1 MIVNTLEPPYYT
13 VIFTFIRTKDDNG
26 YKKYNLFEIH
36 EDLEPIIADDYLT
49 YASLDFK
56 KASYCELMY
65 KKNFYD
71 KYDETTY
78 KEVYE
83 RYINNE
89 KFKEK
94 AKFIYSVIDYDKY
107 VKFVEDNQTIENPN
121 ELIISYSVVDS
132 DGVKINIY
140 NIAIT
145 DISFVF

>member
-1 MIVNTLEPPYYT
+1 MIKTTAL
-13 VIFTFIRTKDDNG
+13 ISDDNG

-36 EDLEPIIADDYLT
+36 GDLEPIIADDYLT

-94 AKFIYSVIDYDKY
+94 AKFIYSVIDYNKY

-132 DGVKINIY
+132 DGVKIDIY

>member
-1 MIVNTLEPPYYT
+1 M
-13 VIFTFIRTKDDNG
+13 IRTTALISDEDG

-36 EDLEPIIADDYLT
+36 ENLEPIITDDYLDF
-49 YASLDFK
+49 SSKNFK
-56 KASYCELMY
+56 KDAYCELMY

-107 VKFVEDNQTIENPN
+107 VKFVEENQTIENPN

-132 DGVKINIY
+132 DGVKVQIY
-140 NIAIT
+140 NIGIS

>member
-1 MIVNTLEPPYYT
+1 M
-13 VIFTFIRTKDDNG
+13 IRTTALISDENG

-36 EDLEPIIADDYLT
+36 GDLEPIIADDYLS
-49 YASLDFK
+49 YSSENFK

-107 VKFVEDNQTIENPN
+107 VKFVEENQTIENPN

-132 DGVKINIY
+132 EGVKVNVY
-140 NIAIT
+140 NISIT
-145 DISFVF
+145 DIAFVF

>member
-1 MIVNTLEPPYYT
+1 MIKTTALISDE
-13 VIFTFIRTKDDNG
+13 NG

-36 EDLEPIIADDYLT
+36 GDLEPIIADDYLS
-49 YASLDFK
+49 YSSENFK

-107 VKFVEDNQTIENPN
+107 VKFVEENQTIENPN

-132 DGVKINIY
+132 EGVKVNVY
-140 NIAIT
+140 NISIT
-145 DISFVF
+145 DIAFVF

>member
-1 MIVNTLEPPYYT
+1 M
-13 VIFTFIRTKDDNG
+13 IRTTSLISDDNG

-36 EDLEPIIADDYLT
+36 EDLEPIIAEDYLS
-49 YASLDFK
+49 YASVNFK

-94 AKFIYSVIDYDKY
+94 AKFVYSIIDYDKY
-107 VKFVEDNQTIENPN
+107 VKFVEENESIENPN
-121 ELIISYSVVDS
+121 ELTITYSVVDS
-132 DGVKINIY
+132 DGVKVIVY
-140 NIAIT
+140 NLAIT
-145 DISFVF
+145 DIAFVF

>member
-1 MIVNTLEPPYYT
+1 M
-13 VIFTFIRTKDDNG
+13 IRTTAEISNEDG

-36 EDLEPIIADDYLT
+36 ESSEPIIADDYLEYSST
-49 YASLDFK
+49 NSK
-56 KASYCELMY
+56 KAAYCELMY

-71 KYDETTY
+71 KYDPKTY
-78 KEVYE
+78 EEVYV

-107 VKFVEDNQTIENPN
+107 VKFAEENQTIENPN
-121 ELIISYSVVDS
+121 ELIISYNVVDS

-140 NIAIT
+140 NISIA
-145 DISFVF
+145 DIAFVF

>member
-1 MIVNTLEPPYYT
+1 M
-13 VIFTFIRTKDDNG
+13 IRTTAEISNEDG

-36 EDLEPIIADDYLT
+36 ESLEPIIADDYLEYSST
-49 YASLDFK
+49 NSK
-56 KASYCELMY
+56 KAAYCELMY

-71 KYDETTY
+71 KYDPKTY
-78 KEVYE
+78 EEVYV

-94 AKFIYSVIDYDKY
+94 AKFIYSVIDYEKY
-107 VKFVEDNQTIENPN
+107 VKFVEANPTIKNPN

-132 DGVKINIY
+132 EGVKVNIY
-140 NIAIT
+140 NIGIV

>member
-1 MIVNTLEPPYYT
+1 M
-13 VIFTFIRTKDDNG
+13 IRTTSEISNENG

-36 EDLEPIIADDYLT
+36 ESLEPIIADDYLS
-49 YASLDFK
+49 YSSKEFK
-56 KASYCELMY
+56 KDSYCELMY

-71 KYDETTY
+71 KYDENKY

-107 VKFVEDNQTIENPN
+107 VKFVEDNETIENPN

-132 DGVKINIY
+132 DGVKVNIY
-140 NIAIT
+140 NIGIT

>member
-1 MIVNTLEPPYYT
+1 M
-13 VIFTFIRTKDDNG
+13 IRTTALISDENG

-49 YASLDFK
+49 YASVNFK

-132 DGVKINIY
+132 DGVKVNVY
-140 NIAIT
+140 NIGIT

>member
-1 MIVNTLEPPYYT
+1 M
-13 VIFTFIRTKDDNG
+13 IRTTALISDEDG

-36 EDLEPIIADDYLT
+36 EDLESIIADDYLT
-49 YASLDFK
+49 YASDNFK

-132 DGVKINIY
+132 DGVKVNVY
-140 NIAIT
+140 NIGIT
-145 DISFVF
+145 DIAFVF

>member
-1 MIVNTLEPPYYT
+1 M
-13 VIFTFIRTKDDNG
+13 IRTTALISDENG

-36 EDLEPIIADDYLT
+36 ENLEPIIADDYLS
-49 YASLDFK
+49 YASSNFK

-107 VKFVEDNQTIENPN
+107 VKFVEENQTIENPN
-121 ELIISYSVVDS
+121 ELIVSYSVVDS
-132 DGVKINIY
+132 DGVKVQIY
-140 NIAIT
+140 NIGIS

>member
-1 MIVNTLEPPYYT
+1 M
-13 VIFTFIRTKDDNG
+13 IRTTALISDENG

-36 EDLEPIIADDYLT
+36 EDLEPIIADDYL
-49 YASLDFK
+49 DFSSENFI
-56 KASYCELMY
+56 KAAYCELMY

-107 VKFVEDNQTIENPN
+107 VKFVELNKTIENPN

-132 DGVKINIY
+132 DGVKINVY
-140 NIAIT
+140 NIGIS
-145 DISFVF
+145 DIAFVF

>member
-1 MIVNTLEPPYYT
+1 M
-13 VIFTFIRTKDDNG
+13 IRTTALISDENG

-36 EDLEPIIADDYLT
+36 EDLQNIIVNDYLE
-49 YASLDFK
+49 YSSQNLK
-56 KASYCELMY
+56 KAAYCELMY

-94 AKFIYSVIDYDKY
+94 AKFIYSIIDYDKY
-107 VKFVEDNQTIENPN
+107 VKFVEENQTIQNPN
-121 ELIISYSVVDS
+121 ELLISYSIVDS
-132 DGVKINIY
+132 DGVKVEIY
-140 NIAIT
+140 NIGIS
-145 DISFVF
+145 DIAFVF

>member
-1 MIVNTLEPPYYT
+1 MIKTTALISDE
-13 VIFTFIRTKDDNG
+13 NG

-36 EDLEPIIADDYLT
+36 KDLEPIIADDYLE
-49 YASLDFK
+49 YSSQNFK
-56 KASYCELMY
+56 KAAYCELMY

-94 AKFIYSVIDYDKY
+94 AKFIYSIIDYDKY
-107 VKFVEDNQTIENPN
+107 VKFVEENQTIQNPN
-121 ELIISYSVVDS
+121 ELIISYSIVDS
-132 DGVKINIY
+132 DGVKVEIY
-140 NIAIT
+140 NIGIS

>member
-1 MIVNTLEPPYYT
+1 M
-13 VIFTFIRTKDDNG
+13 IRTTALISDEDG
-26 YKKYNLFEIH
+26 YKKYNLCEIH
-36 EDLEPIIADDYLT
+36 EALEPIIADDHPDL
-49 YASLDFK
+49 SSKNFK
-56 KASYCELMY
+56 KAAYCELMY

-78 KEVYE
+78 KEVYV

-107 VKFVEDNQTIENPN
+107 VKFAEENQTIENPN
-121 ELIISYSVVDS
+121 ELIISYNVVDS

-140 NIAIT
+140 NISIA
-145 DISFVF
+145 DIAFVF

>member
-1 MIVNTLEPPYYT
+1 M
-13 VIFTFIRTKDDNG
+13 IRTTALISDENG

-36 EDLEPIIADDYLT
+36 EDLEPIIVDDYLT
-49 YASLDFK
+49 YASDNFK

-71 KYDETTY
+71 KYDETSY

-132 DGVKINIY
+132 DGVKVNVY
-140 NIAIT
+140 NIGIT

>member
-1 MIVNTLEPPYYT
+1 M
-13 VIFTFIRTKDDNG
+13 IRTTAEISNEDG

-36 EDLEPIIADDYLT
+36 ESLEPIIADDYLEYSST
-49 YASLDFK
+49 NSK
-56 KASYCELMY
+56 KAAYCELMY

-71 KYDETTY
+71 KYDPKTY
-78 KEVYE
+78 EEVYV

-107 VKFVEDNQTIENPN
+107 VKFVELNETIENPN

-132 DGVKINIY
+132 DSVKINVY
-140 NIAIT
+140 NIGIS
-145 DISFVF
+145 DIAFVF

>member
-1 MIVNTLEPPYYT
+1 MIKTTAL
-13 VIFTFIRTKDDNG
+13 ISDDNG
-26 YKKYNLFEIH
+26 YKKYNLFEIA
-36 EDLEPIIADDYLT
+36 ENLESIIVDDYLT
-49 YASLDFK
+49 YSSKDFK
-56 KASYCELMY
+56 KAAYCELMY

-78 KEVYE
+78 KEVYD

-107 VKFVEDNQTIENPN
+107 VKFVELNETIENPSD
-121 ELIISYSVVDS
+121 LTISYSVVDS
-132 DGVKINIY
+132 DGVKVEIY
-140 NIAIT
+140 NISIT